1 MISQYISKLQE
12 KIDLTYDEINQIM
25 TEMLSGKTD
34 DTQNS
39 DFLSFLAQ
47 KGETDDELL
56 GMLDKMEEFSLKI
69 TPKNQGT
76 IIDMCGTGG
85 DKLQTFN
92 ISTTASFVVAAS
104 GGIVAKHGNRSSSG
118 VSGSADIFEY
128 FGYNLNSEP
137 AEIVDILEKYNIC
150 FMFAQKFHPAMKH
163 VSAARKQLGKRT
175 AFNLLGPLSNP
186 ANVKNQ
192 LVGVFSIEYLDR
204 LPQILKRKGAQNI
217 MTVRSDDGMDEFST
231 SSTNRVGILRKD
243 KVLMNVIDPEVV
255 GLHKSKLSDIQIESK
270 QDAIESFVK
279 VLNNTANQ
287 AMIETTVLNAA
298 GGLIVADIAKNFEDA
313 VEIATNTIESG
324 KAYSLLEKF
333 VKGTGNISKLKEIT
347 NG

>member
-12 KIDLTYDEINQIM
+12 KTDLTYDEINQIM
-25 TEMLSGKTD
+25 TEVLSGKTD
-34 DTQNS
+34 DIQNS
-39 DFLSFLAQ
+39 KFLSHLAQ

-92 ISTTASFVVAAS
+92 ISTTASFVVAAA

-137 AEIVDILEKYNIC
+137 VEIVDILEKYNIC

-298 GGLIVADIAKNFEDA
+298 GGLIVADIAKNFEEA

>member
-12 KIDLTYDEINQIM
+12 KTDLTYDEINQIM

-76 IIDMCGTGG
+76 LIDMCGTGG

-92 ISTTASFVVAAS
+92 ISTTASFVVAAA

-118 VSGSADIFEY
+118 VSGSADVFEY

-137 AEIVDILEKYNIC
+137 VEIVDILEKYNIC

-287 AMIETTVLNAA
+287 AMIETTILNAA

>member
-1 MISQYISKLQE
+1 MISELIKKLQE
-12 KIDLTYDEINQIM
+12 KADLSYEEVNGIM
-25 TEMLSGKTD
+25 TEILSGKTTD
-34 DTQNS
+34 SENAS
-39 DFLSFLAQ
+39 FLSNLAE

-56 GMLDKMEEFSLKI
+56 GMLDKMNEFALKVV
-69 TPKNQGT
+69 PKNQGT

-92 ISTTASFVVAAS
+92 ISTTASFVVAAA

-128 FGYNLNSEP
+128 FGYDLDQEP
-137 AEIVDILEKYNIC
+137 SSVVDVLEKHNIC

-163 VSAARKQLGKRT
+163 VSAARKQIGKRT

-186 ANVKNQ
+186 AGVKNQ

-204 LPQILKRKGAQNI
+204 LPLIMKKKGIENI

-231 SSTNRVGILRKD
+231 SSVNRVCILRND
-243 KVLMNVIDPEVV
+243 KVLMNAIDPEVV
-255 GLHKSKLSDIQIESK
+255 GLHKSTLQDIQIKTKE
-270 QDAIESFVK
+270 DAIKSFVQ

-287 AMIETTVLNAA
+287 AMIETTALNAA
-298 GGLIVADIAKNFEDA
+298 GGLIVANIANNFEEG
-313 VEIATNTIESG
+313 VEIAMKTIKDG
-324 KAYSLLEKF
+324 KAFKLLEQF
-333 VKGTGNISKLKEIT
+333 VKDTGDYSKLKEIT

>member
-1 MISQYISKLQE
+1 MITDLISKLQE
-12 KIDLTYDEINQIM
+12 KTDLTYEEMNQVM
-25 TEMLSGKTD
+25 TDVLSGNTTD
-34 DTQNS
+34 SQNV
-39 DFLSFLAQ
+39 DFLSNLAD

-56 GMLDKMEEFSLKI
+56 GMLDKMQEFSLKI
-69 TPKNQGT
+69 EPKNTGT

-92 ISTTASFVVAAS
+92 ISTTASFVVAAA

-118 VSGSADIFEY
+118 ISGSADIFEY
-128 FGYNLNSEP
+128 FGYDLDLEP
-137 AEIVDILEKYNIC
+137 SQIAEVLEKHNIC

-186 ANVKNQ
+186 AGVKNQ

-204 LPQILKRKGAQNI
+204 LPMILKRKGAENI

-231 SSTNRVGILRKD
+231 SSTNRVCISRND
-243 KVLMNVIDPEVV
+243 KVLMNAIDPEVV
-255 GLHKSKLSDIQIESK
+255 GLHKSSLKDIQIQTKE
-270 QDAIESFVK
+270 DAIKSFVG

-287 AMIETTVLNAA
+287 AMIETTALNAA
-298 GGLIVADIAKNFEDA
+298 GGLIVANISNNFEEA
-313 VEIATNTIESG
+313 VELALNTIKDG
-324 KAYSLLEKF
+324 KAFSVLEKF
-333 VKGTGNISKLKEIT
+333 VQDTGDISKLKEIT
-347 NG
+347 DG

>member
-76 IIDMCGTGG
+76 LIDMCGTGG

-92 ISTTASFVVAAS
+92 ISTTASFVVAAA

-118 VSGSADIFEY
+118 VSGSADVFEY

-192 LVGVFSIEYLDR
+192 LVGVFSTEYLDR

-298 GGLIVADIAKNFEDA
+298 GGLIVADIAKNFEEA

>member
-1 MISQYISKLQE
+1 MISELIKKLEE
-12 KIDLTYDEINQIM
+12 KTDLKYDEVNRVM
-25 TEMLSGKTD
+25 TDILSGKTT
-34 DTQNS
+34 DTDNVS
-39 DFLSFLAQ
+39 FLSNLAE

-56 GMLDKMEEFSLKI
+56 GMLDKMNEFSLKVV
-69 TPKNQGT
+69 PKNQGT

-92 ISTTASFVVAAS
+92 ISTTASFVVAAA

-128 FGYNLNSEP
+128 FGYDLNQDP
-137 AEIVDILEKYNIC
+137 TQIADILEKHRIC

-163 VSAARKQLGKRT
+163 VSNARKQIGKRT

-186 ANVKNQ
+186 AGVKNQ

-204 LPQILKRKGAQNI
+204 LPLIMKRKGVENI

-231 SSTNRVGILRKD
+231 SAVNRVCILRND
-243 KVLMNVIDPEVV
+243 KVLMNAIDPEVL
-255 GLHKSKLSDIQIESK
+255 GLHKSSLQDIQIKTKE
-270 QDAIESFVK
+270 DAIKSFVR

-298 GGLIVADIAKNFEDA
+298 GGLIVANIAKNFEEG
-313 VEIATNTIESG
+313 VELAKKTIQDG
-324 KAYSLLEKF
+324 KAFRLLEKF
-333 VKGTGNISKLKEIT
+333 VKDTGDYSKLKEIVD
-347 NG
+347 G

>member
-12 KIDLTYDEINQIM
+12 KTDLTYDEINQIM
-25 TEMLSGKTD
+25 TEVLSGKTD
-34 DTQNS
+34 DIQNS
-39 DFLSFLAQ
+39 KFLSHLAQ

-137 AEIVDILEKYNIC
+137 VEIVDILEKYNIC

-279 VLNNTANQ
+279 VLNSTANQ

-298 GGLIVADIAKNFEDA
+298 GGLIVADIAKNFEEA

-333 VKGTGNISKLKEIT
+333 VKGTGDISKLKEIT

>member
-76 IIDMCGTGG
+76 LIDMCGTGG

-92 ISTTASFVVAAS
+92 ISTTASFVVAAA

-118 VSGSADIFEY
+118 VSGSADVFEY

-298 GGLIVADIAKNFEDA
+298 GGLIVADIAKNFEEA

>member
-12 KIDLTYDEINQIM
+12 KTDLTYDEINQIM
-25 TEMLSGKTD
+25 AEVLSGKTD
-34 DTQNS
+34 DIQNS
-39 DFLSFLAQ
+39 EFLSSLAQ

-56 GMLDKMEEFSLKI
+56 GMLDKMEELSLKI

-92 ISTTASFVVAAS
+92 ISTTASFVVAAA

-298 GGLIVADIAKNFEDA
+298 GGLIVADIAKNFEEA